1 MDRRSFLLGT
11 SGLAISQ
18 LLLGCTNNKQMKFN
32 VQLLRGSIPAQVVGR
47 FQKSWESNIQLKFTP
62 IDQLEEIFQQLQ
74 TWRHPSANKKA
85 GFWTIPRIPW
95 INDHQ
100 TEHVADLVTLGDYWL
115 KAAIQ
120 QELIQPLEIA
130 QSQSWF
136 SLAQKWQQ
144 LVRRDEQGNPHPQ
157 GKVWAA
163 PYRWGNTVIIYNR
176 DKFSQLNWQPRDWSD
191 LWRSELRSRISLLNQ
206 PREVIGLVLKKLGQS
221 YNTENL
227 DQVPTLEIE
236 LQRLNEQ
243 VKFYDSRNYLEPLVI
258 GDTWLAVGW
267 SNDMI
272 SVLERYP
279 QMTAVVPQSGTAIW
293 ADLWVSPLNKNKHV
307 NNLTADKWINFCWES
322 NIAKQIALLTKTNSP
337 IITGITASD
346 ISNKLQNL
354 LLVNQ
359 EIFDKSEFLLPLS
372 TTATKKYEALF
383 VKMKNSALA
392 GVPRSVN

>member
-18 LLLGCTNNKQMKFN
+18 LLLGCTNNKQIKFN
-32 VQLLRGSIPAQVVGR
+32 VQLLRGSIPTQVVGR

-74 TWRHPSANKKA
+74 TWRRPSANKKA
-85 GFWTIPRIPW
+85 GFWSIPRIPW

-100 TEHVADLVTLGDYWL
+100 TDHAADLVTLGDYWL

-120 QELIQPLEIA
+120 QELIQPLEIE
-130 QSQSWF
+130 QTQSWS

-144 LVRRDEQGNPHPQ
+144 LVRRDAEGNPHPQ

-176 DKFSQLNWQPRDWSD
+176 DKFNQLNWQPRDWSD

-279 QMTAVVPQSGTAIW
+279 QMAAVVPQSGTAIW
-293 ADLWVSPLNKNKHV
+293 TDLWVSPLTKNKHV

-322 NIAKQIALLTKTNSP
+322 NTAKQIALLTKTNSP
-337 IITGITASD
+337 IVTGITASD
-346 ISNKLQNL
+346 ISTRLQNL
-354 LLVNQ
+354 LLINQ

-383 VKMKNSALA
+383 VKMKNSALT